1 VGVSKLSKMPVSR
14 ANLEKRELSSEEPSD
29 SPAGGAKGAGELR
42 RRAAE
47 NNNKS
52 ARGTH
57 GPQNPQTTGTQLVAR
72 RPLSES
78 ELERVVEERG
88 QEEHPCAGVFNI
100 GNLRKNFN
108 LEVKF
113 WQANTRCGGGGAH
126 LHCQGR
132 QTDYLI
138 N

>member
-1 VGVSKLSKMPVSR
+1 
-14 ANLEKRELSSEEPSD
+14 
-29 SPAGGAKGAGELR
+29 
-42 RRAAE
+42 
-47 NNNKS
+47 
-52 ARGTH
+52 
-57 GPQNPQTTGTQLVAR
+57 
-72 RPLSES
+72 LSES

>member
-1 VGVSKLSKMPVSR
+1 MGVSKLSKMPVSR

-47 NNNKS
+47 KKNKS

-88 QEEHPCAGVFNI
+88 QEEHPCAGVFNL
-100 GNLRKNFN
+100 GNLRKNPTW
-108 LEVKF
+108 KSSSGKPTPG
-113 WQANTRCGGGGAH
+113 AGGPVPTFTAKAGKP
-126 LHCQGR
+126 
-132 QTDYLI
+132 I
-138 N
+138 I